1 MKTKR
6 LLTGDRPTGPLHL
19 GHYVGSLQNRVSY
32 QTSHECFFVIADL
45 HTLTTRP
52 EKTHISQMNEYIQ
65 QIVLDYLSV
74 GIDPDQST
82 IFVQSSV
89 PGITE
94 LSTLLGMLVSAP
106 RLERIPSLKEMVQS
120 AGLDSMPFGLL
131 GYPVLMAADILIP
144 RANLVPVGEDNRGNV
159 ELARELARRFN
170 HMYGE
175 IFPIPEIIAEG
186 TLIGTDGQS
195 KMSKS
200 INNAIFL
207 SDDPATVEAKVMRM
221 YTDPNRIRADIPGRV
236 EGNPVFIYH
245 EQFNQD
251 QDQVRELKTRY
262 SEGKVGDVE
271 VKQKLAAAINLFL
284 EPLRQRREKYT
295 EDPDFVLDVLS
306 DGAKSMQIEAEE
318 TLLQVKEVMGMQKYK
333 QVPTGKDVKGQASD
347 VLGGLAFV

>member
-1 MKTKR
+1 VKTKR
-6 LLTGDRPTGPLHL
+6 LLSGDRPTGPLHL
-19 GHYVGSLQNRVSY
+19 GHYIGSLQNRVTY
-32 QTSHECFFVIADL
+32 QSTHECFFVIADL

-52 EKTHISQMNEYIQ
+52 EKTDISQMNEYIQ
-65 QIVLDYLSV
+65 QIALDYLSV
-74 GIDPDQST
+74 GIDPEQST

-120 AGLDSMPFGLL
+120 AGLDTMPFGLL

-170 HMYGE
+170 HMYGDV
-175 IFPIPEIIAEG
+175 FPIPEIIAEG

-207 SDDPATVEAKVMRM
+207 ADDPSVVEDKVMRM
-221 YTDPNRIRADIPGRV
+221 YTDPNRTRADIPGKIAR
-236 EGNPVFIYH
+236 NPVFIYH
-245 EQFNQD
+245 DLFNTD
-251 QDQVRELKTRY
+251 QDQVRELKERY
-262 SEGKVGDVE
+262 QKGKVGDVE
-271 VKQKLAAAINLFL
+271 VKRKLALAINHFL
-284 EPLRQRREKYT
+284 DPLRRRRRDFN
-295 EDPDFVLDVLS
+295 EDPNLVLDILS
-306 DGAKSMQIEAEE
+306 DGAKRMQIEAEE
-318 TLLQVKEVMGMQKYK
+318 TLLRVRDVMGLKEYQ
-333 QVPTGKDVKGQASD
+333 QVFSRKDVKILNSE
-347 VLGGLAFV
+347 VLGGLAFL